1 MSSEYNP
8 QILESAI
15 QKIWSTNKTF
25 EVKQDSNKE
34 KFYCLSMFAYPSG
47 NLHMGHVRNYTIGD
61 VISRYQRMLG
71 KNVMQPMGYDAFGL
85 PAENAA
91 IKNKTAPAKWTYS
104 NMDYMTNQFKQLGLA
119 YDWSRKLATC
129 DPKYYKWEQFIFTRL
144 LEKGLVYRKDATV
157 NWDPV
162 DQTVLANEQVIDGR
176 GWRSGALVE
185 KKTIPQWSMKIT
197 AYAEELL
204 SEIDNLDG
212 WPDSVK
218 TMQRNWIGKS
228 KGIEIDFEV
237 EDYADKLSVYTTRPD
252 TLFGVSY
259 LAVAPEHPLALKSVS
274 INPKLQEFLDDCK
287 KEQSNEAAMATMEKK
302 GQFSGFYAIHPL
314 TGAKVPVWIANFVLF
329 SYGTGAVMAVPAHDQ
344 RDFEFAQK
352 YNLKIPQV
360 IEACDDTEIDL
371 TQQAYTEKGK
381 LINSEEFNGMN
392 FTKSFKAIKYKLEQ
406 AGIGRQQINY
416 RLRDWGVSRQRYWG
430 CPIPIIYCDDCGTVP
445 VPEKD
450 LPVVLPEDVTFDA
463 DGGSPIKKMPE
474 FYKVACPT
482 CGKEAKRETDTFDTF
497 MDSSWYFSRFTNP
510 NNTQNILDESANYWL
525 PVDQYVGG
533 IEHAILHL
541 LYARFYHKLLR
552 DLGYVT
558 SDEPFTNL
566 LTQGMVLKDG
576 VKMSKNKGNTVD
588 PKALINK
595 YGADTVRLFSMFAAP
610 PEHSLEWSDE
620 GVDGSFRYLKRVWSN
635 INNFIEIKKEI
646 VEIVQEDLTSEQKA
660 MRLKIHET
668 IKKVSDDFGI
678 RKIFNTAIAA
688 CMELTNALVKFNDN
702 SVNAMA
708 VSNEGWHVIVKM
720 LSPIVPHITQDLW
733 YKLGNQGLI
742 VDVQWPTFDETAMV
756 RDEIQLM
763 VQVNGKLRA
772 KLNVSANASK
782 EEIESLALDDEN
794 VKKYS
799 EGKNIKK
806 VIVVPGRLV
815 NIVVA

>member
-8 QILESAI
+8 QSIEKSI
-15 QKIWSTNKTF
+15 QQVWDSEKTF
-25 EVKQDSNKE
+25 HVKPDKNKE

-91 IKNKTAPAKWTYS
+91 IKNNTAPAKWTYS
-104 NMDYMTNQFKQLGLA
+104 NMEYMTNQFKQLGLA
-119 YDWSRKLATC
+119 YDWSRELATC
-129 DPKYYKWEQFIFTRL
+129 DPKYYKWEQLIFTQL

-162 DQTVLANEQVIDGR
+162 DQTVLANEQVIDGK
-176 GWRSGALVE
+176 GWRSGSVVE

-204 SEIDNLDG
+204 TELDNMPG

-228 KGIEIDFEV
+228 KGIEVDFEV
-237 EDYADKLSVYTTRPD
+237 DGYDEKLSVYTTRPD
-252 TLFGVSY
+252 TLYGVSY
-259 LAVAPEHPLALKSVS
+259 LAVAPEHALALKAVES
-274 INPKLQEFLDDCK
+274 IPALQDFLNDCK

-302 GQFSGFYAIHPL
+302 GEFSGFYAVHPL
-314 TGAKVPVWIANFVLF
+314 TGKKVPVWIANFVLF

-344 RDFEFAQK
+344 RDWEFAHK
-352 YNLKIPQV
+352 YSLPINQV
-360 IEACDDTEIDL
+360 IAPLDNSPIDL
-371 TQQAYTEKGK
+371 TASAYLEKGL
-381 LINSEEFNGMN
+381 LINSEKFNGMN
-392 FTKSFKAIKYKLEQ
+392 FNKSFKAIKYKLEQ
-406 AGIGRQQINY
+406 EKIGREQINY

-430 CPIPIIYCDDCGTVP
+430 CPIPIIYCDACGTVP

-450 LPVVLPEDVTFDA
+450 LPVVLPEDIAFDK

-474 FYKVACPT
+474 FYSVACPT

-497 MDSSWYFSRFTNP
+497 MDSSWYYARFSNP
-510 NNTQNILDESANYWL
+510 QNDDSILDETANHWL

-541 LYARFYHKLLR
+541 LYARFYHKILR

-558 SDEPFTNL
+558 SDEPFANL

-588 PKALINK
+588 PRSLIDQ

-620 GVDGSFRYLKRVWSN
+620 GVEGSYRYLKRIWQN
-635 INNFIEIKKEI
+635 INEFIDIRGAVGE
-646 VEIVQEDLTSEQKA
+646 VVQDDLTEDQKA
-660 MRLKIHET
+660 MRFKIHET
-668 IKKVSDDFGI
+668 IKKVSDDYGV

-688 CMELTNALVKFNDN
+688 CMELTNSLVKFKDVSENGK
-702 SVNAMA
+702 A
-708 VSNEGWHVIVKM
+708 VSNEGWQAIVKM
-720 LSPIVPHITQDLW
+720 LSPIVPHITQELW
-733 YKLGNQGLI
+733 QQLGHTGLI
-742 VDVQWPTFDETAMV
+742 VDVAWPNFDETALV
-756 RDEIQLM
+756 KDSIELM

-772 KLNVSANASK
+772 KIKVAANANK
-782 EEIESLALDDEN
+782 EEIEILALNDIN
-794 VKKYS
+794 VKKFS
-799 EGKNIKK
+799 EGKQVRK
-806 VIVVPGRLV
+806 VIIVPGRLV